1 MNSNMEFSFSTANE
15 IRFGNGIAQSI
26 ADFLPDR
33 YERCLTLTGSSPERH
48 DPILKNLSASGR
60 TVESASATE
69 EPTVDT
75 IDSLV
80 QQAKRFSPDV
90 VIGIGGG
97 SVLDA
102 GKAIAAL
109 VANPGDLIEYLEVV
123 GQGKPL
129 AHPAIPYMAV
139 PTTAGTGSEVT
150 RNSVIGVPNKN
161 VKVSLRSS
169 SMLPRWAVVDPE
181 LTYSL
186 PKTVAAYTGMD
197 ALIQCLEAYLSRFAN
212 PLTDGIAL
220 EGLKRAAQSIRKAC
234 SETPDPEAKADMCV
248 ASLCSGIALA
258 NAKLGAVHG
267 FAGPIGGMI
276 NAPHGALCSS
286 LLLAV
291 LRMNTEIARR
301 RDPDGIVSRKLDQ
314 VAKVLT
320 GNASANAHYAIAWID
335 ALIKDLPL
343 PALGDLGF
351 QHSHIPA
358 AAEMSAKSSSMKGN
372 PVDLDPADLQEILKE
387 CL

>member
-1 MNSNMEFSFSTANE
+1 MEFSFSTANE
-15 IRFGNGIAQSI
+15 IRFGNGIVRSI
-26 ADFLPDR
+26 ADLLPA
-33 YERCLTLTGSSPERH
+33 EINRCLFLKGSSTDRH
-48 DPILKNLSASGR
+48 EATLESLSASGR
-60 TVESASATE
+60 TVETASVTE
-69 EPTVDT
+69 EPTIDT
-75 IDSLV
+75 IDLLV
-80 QQAKRFSPDV
+80 RQAKRFRPGV

-102 GKAIAAL
+102 GKAVAAL
-109 VANPGDLIEYLEVV
+109 VANPGDLLEYLEVV
-123 GQGKPL
+123 GKGKPL
-129 AHPAIPYMAV
+129 THPAIPYMAI

-150 RNSVIGVPNKN
+150 RNSVIGVPDKN
-161 VKVSLRSS
+161 VKVSLRSP

-186 PKTVAAYTGMD
+186 PQAIAAYTGMD

-220 EGLKRAAQSIRKAC
+220 EGLGRAAQSIRKAC
-234 SETPDPEAKADMCV
+234 SETLDPAAKADMCV

-286 LLLAV
+286 LLLPV

-301 RDPDGIVSRKLDQ
+301 RDPQGIVSRKLDQ

-320 GNASANAHYAIAWID
+320 GNAAANAHYAIAWID

-343 PALGDLGF
+343 KSLGDLGF
-351 QHSHIPA
+351 QPSDIPA
-358 AAEMSAKSSSMKGN
+358 AVEMSANSSSMRGN
-372 PVDLDPADLQEILKE
+372 PIDLDPADLREILE
-387 CL
+387 ASL